1 MRRPLL
7 SPHAL
12 VPLAALALAAAP
24 PGARGQQADTHA
36 IVGARVITVS
46 GPSHE
51 RATLVMRDGLI
62 TAVGPDVAPPPGAR
76 VIDGKGLVVTPG
88 LIDGLSAIGLPAAT
102 PSRGAAGAGAAG
114 APGGGAAGG
123 AAAPV
128 LAPQS
133 LVLDRVRAADV
144 TKARDGGVT
153 TALVI
158 AKEGVLPG
166 QSAILNLSGDKPE
179 AMVLRQPAAL
189 HLHMASLA
197 RQYPGSLMGTMAYVR
212 QALLD
217 AGHARDAWAAWEKSP
232 RGRKRP
238 RFDAALVPWQ
248 QALAGKLP
256 LVVTC
261 SSENDVRRALALADE
276 FGVRVVLAGAPLAFR
291 SAELL
296 KARRP
301 PLLVSVNFDPP
312 RATGGFGGIDEEQER
327 RRIQDA
333 ERNPAELAK
342 AGVAFALA
350 SAWAPD
356 FAAGIRK
363 AVDKGLAG
371 ETALRAATLGAAEA
385 LGLQDATGSLEPGKL
400 ANVVA
405 WSGEPFAKDTK
416 ARYVFVD
423 GRLFEVPE
431 EERRDA
437 GRRGGTG
444 GASAEAAAPG
454 APGALGAPGGGG
466 TGGKEAE
473 TEKPPAPLP
482 VAPPPFPAG
491 KPVAIT
497 GATILSVSA
506 AGRIENG
513 TVLIRDGRIAAL
525 GRDVAVP
532 DGAVVIDARGR
543 FVTPGLVDTHS
554 HTAVEGNVNEC
565 TDVITAETRV
575 RDVIDARDVSIYRQ
589 LAGGVTAIN
598 VLHGSCNA
606 IGGQNAVLKL
616 RWGKGPDELVFK
628 EAPRGIKFALGENV
642 KRSNFRAPGEPR
654 YPGTRMGVEVVLR
667 EAFLRARAYRK
678 EWADHEAKL
687 KALPARAERP
697 VAPRRDLRLEALAD
711 ILDGKILVHSHGY
724 RADEMLMLMSVADE
738 FGFRVRTFQH
748 GLEAYKI
755 ASEIARHGAGVGT
768 FIDWWAFKIEALGAS
783 PYNPAILA
791 SHGVRVSLN
800 SDSDELARRLYWD
813 AAKAVKY
820 GGVSEDEAL
829 RMVTLNGAWQL
840 GVDRYVG
847 SLEPGK
853 QADVAI
859 WSAHPLSA
867 AARCEM
873 TLVDGQVYF
882 DRAAD
887 LEARRAL
894 AAWAPLGAAAGGA
907 R

>member
-1 MRRPLL
+1 MRRLPLL
-7 SPHAL
+7 ATLAL
-12 VPLAALALAAAP
+12 APLAAHA
-24 PGARGQQADTHA
+24 QQADTHA

-46 GPSHE
+46 GSSYE
-51 RATLVMRDGLI
+51 RASIVMRDGLI

-88 LIDGLSAIGLPAAT
+88 LIDALSSIGLPAAARA
-102 PSRGAAGAGAAG
+102 PGAPAAG
-114 APGGGAAGG
+114 GGGASP
-123 AAAPV
+123 APAPAPAP
-128 LAPQS
+128 LAPQAQA
-133 LVLDRVRAADV
+133 LDRVKATEV
-144 TKARDGGVT
+144 TKARNSGIT

-158 AKEGVLPG
+158 PREGVLPG
-166 QSAILNLSGDKPE
+166 QSTILNLAGDRPE

-189 HLHMASLA
+189 HLHLTSAT
-197 RQYPGSLMGTMAYVR
+197 RQYPGSLMGTMAYTR
-212 QALLD
+212 QALYD
-217 AGHARDAWAAWEKSP
+217 AARAREAWAAWEKSP
-232 RGRKRP
+232 RGQKRP
-238 RFDAALVPWQ
+238 RYDATLAPWQ
-248 QALAGKLP
+248 QVLARRLP

-261 SSENDVRRALALADE
+261 TLENDVRRALALADE
-276 FGVRVVLAGAPLAFR
+276 FGLKLVLAGVPQGFR

-296 KARRP
+296 KARRV

-312 RATGGFGGIDEEQER
+312 RAGGFFGFDEEHER
-327 RRIQDA
+327 RRIRNA

-342 AGVAFALA
+342 AGVPFALA

-356 FAAGIRK
+356 FVAGIRT
-363 AVDKGLAG
+363 AVEKGLAS
-371 ETALRAATLGAAEA
+371 EAALRAATLGAAEA
-385 LGLQDATGSLEPGKL
+385 LALAETTGSLEVGKL

-423 GRLFEVPE
+423 GQLYEPE
-431 EERRDA
+431 EDERRDA
-437 GRRGGTG
+437 SQR
-444 GASAEAAAPG
+444 
-454 APGALGAPGGGG
+454 PGGGTAG
-466 TGGKEAE
+466 GAAAATGSAE
-473 TEKPPAPLP
+473 GGSDAAEKAAKPEEKPLPPLP

-491 KPVAIT
+491 QTVAIT
-497 GATILSVSA
+497 GGTVLTVSPQGEIA
-506 AGRIENG
+506 NG
-513 TVLIRDGRIAAL
+513 TVLIRDGKIAAVGSDL
-525 GRDVAVP
+525 PVP
-532 DGAVVIDARGR
+532 QGAVVIEAKGR
-543 FVTPGLVDTHS
+543 YVMPGIIDTHS
-554 HTAVEGNVNEC
+554 HTAVEGSVNEC
-565 TDVITAETRV
+565 SDVITAETRV
-575 RDVIDARDVSIYRQ
+575 RDVIDQRDVSIYRQ

-642 KRSNFRAPGEPR
+642 KRSNFRVPGEPR

-667 EAFLRARAYRK
+667 EGFLRARAYK
-678 EWADHEAKL
+678 EEWAEYEAKL
-687 KALPARAERP
+687 KALPARAEKP
-697 VAPRRDLRLEALAD
+697 VAPRRDLRLETLAD

-738 FGFRVRTFQH
+738 FGFKVRTFQH

-791 SHGVRVSLN
+791 SKGVKVSLN

-820 GGVSEDEAL
+820 GGVSEAEAL
-829 RMVTLNGAWQL
+829 RMITWNAAWQL
-840 GVDRYVG
+840 GVERYVG
-847 SLEPGK
+847 SIETGK
-853 QADVAI
+853 QADLAI
-859 WSAHPLSA
+859 WSAHPLSPR
-867 AARCEM
+867 ARCET

-882 DRAAD
+882 DRAFD
-887 LEARRAL
+887 LQARGAT
-894 AAWAPLGAAAGGA
+894 AEWAPLAPARGLVAGRA